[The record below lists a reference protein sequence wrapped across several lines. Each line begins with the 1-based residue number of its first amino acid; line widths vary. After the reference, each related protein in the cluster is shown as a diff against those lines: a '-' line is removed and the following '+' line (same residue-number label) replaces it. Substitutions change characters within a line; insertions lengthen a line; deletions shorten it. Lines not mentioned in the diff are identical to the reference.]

1 MTTSRT
7 SRLLSAALVTLTLS
21 TTLLHAEDPAPA
33 ATPMKTGGWAAY
45 VRVMPRFY
53 SFDGDQGYLQRYR
66 ALDADNEDGLD
77 TALATLNELAV
88 EYSGPEPGAAKLE
101 LIHTNPFVLN
111 DAWLARF
118 RPEAGSRLELTW
130 HEYQRPLEAFLPTP
144 ATNTIT
150 YARRYSD
157 DRDPNQELYRRR
169 GDLSLTAAFA
179 PYVWADGLCFLRNA
193 EVGFDRRTRS
203 GSKQFSWIFGVVEDL
218 VVPGGDSPERWRGRT
233 EAIDQVV
240 DRFAFDTTLALGR
253 GNTTRLR
260 VFSEDFDNQA
270 PTITNADV
278 ALVSPAINTQPRT
291 VNFVADY
298 SREGGA
304 FAIEQ
309 SIGSRVTLFADGSTE
324 TLEQTSEAPLEAQ
337 AEYAGKIRTQSL
349 GGGVTVEATDELVVD
364 AAAGWSKR
372 KNETQVGTSADNP
385 RTYLIQDRNLS
396 GPFLKTLETTAWGGS
411 VSWYGKQLS
420 LRAGANHESS
430 KRDFVRGVGS
440 NAIVEGMAVWGAK
453 SNPTS
458 IWASASGRVARQV
471 RWSARYEYR
480 TADET
485 WSVTEPTKSNRLKAT
500 VSWAAKSGALGVNA
514 NFNWEDSS
522 NDGFVFQNG
531 SATAAQRME
540 LDATSFGVSAW
551 YGVAATVQVYAG
563 YQWISRDQV
572 GNLVLTDIRRWR
584 PRVLPR
590 IGDPAFGY
598 DSTVESWNLGA
609 ALTFGGKLVVVPSIT
624 YTDSEGGIVS
634 ASTPVRD
641 YSNIAND
648 AMTIALGAD
657 YRLSKRMQV
666 NLQYAYGDYD
676 DAVSPE
682 LAGKL
687 QEFSVGMTFGF

>member
-21 TTLLHAEDPAPA
+21 ATLLHAEDPAPA
-33 ATPMKTGGWAAY
+33 ATPMKTGGWEAY

-150 YARRYSD
+150 YARRYND
-157 DRDPNQELYRRR
+157 DRDPDQKLYRRR
-169 GDLSLTAAFA
+169 GDLSVTAAFA

-260 VFSEDFDNQA
+260 VFSEGFDNQA
-270 PTITNADV
+270 PTVTNADI
-278 ALVSPAINTQPRT
+278 ALISPAINTQPRT
-291 VNFVADY
+291 VNFIADY
-298 SREGGA
+298 SREGA
-304 FAIEQ
+304 SFAIEQ
-309 SIGSRVTLFADGSTE
+309 AIGRRVTLFADGSTE

-337 AEYAGKIRTQSL
+337 AEYRGKVRTQSL

-396 GPFLKTLETTAWGGS
+396 GPFLKALETTAWGGS

-430 KRDFVRGVGS
+430 ERDFVRGVGS

-485 WSVTEPTKSNRLKAT
+485 WSVTEPTKSNRIKAT
-500 VSWAAKSGALGVNA
+500 ASWAAKSGALGVNA
-514 NFNWEDSS
+514 NFNWQDSS

-531 SATAAQRME
+531 SASAPQRME

-551 YGVAATVQVYAG
+551 YGAAPTVQVYAG
-563 YQWISRDQV
+563 YQWNSRDQE

-598 DSTVESWNLGA
+598 DSTVEAWNLGA

-634 ASTPVRD
+634 QATPVRD

-648 AMTIALGAD
+648 ALTVALGAD
-657 YRLSKRMQV
+657 YRLSKRAQV

-676 DAVSPE
+676 DKVSPE
-682 LAGKL
+682 LSGRL
-687 QEFSVGMTFGF
+687 QEFSVGVTFGF

>member
-21 TTLLHAEDPAPA
+21 TTPLHAEDPAPTA
-33 ATPMKTGGWAAY
+33 PPMKTGGWEAY

-53 SFDGDQGYLQRYR
+53 GFDGDQGYLQRYR

-77 TALATLNELAV
+77 TALATVNELAV

-144 ATNTIT
+144 AANSIT
-150 YARRYSD
+150 YARRYND
-157 DRDPNQELYRRR
+157 DRDPEQELYRRR
-169 GDLSLTAAFA
+169 GDLSVAAAFA
-179 PYVWADGLCFLRNA
+179 PHVWADGLSFLRNV
-193 EVGFDRRTRS
+193 EVGFDRRTRT
-203 GSKQFSWIFGVVEDL
+203 GNRQFSWIFGVVEDL

-260 VFSEDFDNQA
+260 VFSEDFDDRS
-270 PTITNADV
+270 PTVTNADV
-278 ALVSPAINTQPRT
+278 ALVSPAINTQART
-291 VNFVADY
+291 IDFIADY
-298 SREGGA
+298 SREGA
-304 FAIEQ
+304 SFAIEQ
-309 SIGSRVTLFADGSTE
+309 SIGSRVTFFADGSTE

-337 AEYAGKIRTQSL
+337 AEYEGKIRTQSL

-372 KNETQVGTSADNP
+372 KNETQVGTSADSP

-430 KRDFVRGVGS
+430 DREFVRGVGS

-458 IWASASGRVARQV
+458 IWASASGRVAKQL
-471 RWSARYEYR
+471 RWSARYEYV

-485 WSVTEPTKSNRLKAT
+485 WTVTEPTKSNRLKAT
-500 VSWAAKSGALGVNA
+500 ASWAAKSGALGVNA

-531 SATAAQRME
+531 SASAPQRME

-551 YGVAATVQVYAG
+551 YGAAPTVQVYAG
-563 YQWISRDQV
+563 YQWISRDQE

-590 IGDPAFGY
+590 LADSAFGY
-598 DSTVESWNLGA
+598 DSTVEAWNVGA
-609 ALTFGGKLVVVPSIT
+609 ALTLGEKLVLVPSFT

-634 ASTPVRD
+634 ATTPVRD
-641 YSNIAND
+641 YSYISND
-648 AMTIALGAD
+648 GMTVALGAD
-657 YRLSKRMQV
+657 YRLSKRTHI

-676 DAVSPE
+676 DEVSPE
-682 LAGKL
+682 LSGRL
-687 QEFSVGMTFGF
+687 QEFSLGVTFNF

>member
-21 TTLLHAEDPAPA
+21 ATPLHAEDSAQTAP
-33 ATPMKTGGWAAY
+33 PMKTGGWEAY

-53 SFDGDQGYLQRYR
+53 SFDDDQGYLQRYR
-66 ALDADNEDGLD
+66 ALDADNENGLD

-88 EYSGPEPGAAKLE
+88 EYSGSEPGAAKLE

-144 ATNTIT
+144 ATNSIT
-150 YARRYSD
+150 YARRYND
-157 DRDPNQELYRRR
+157 DRDPDQELFRQR
-169 GDLSLTAAFA
+169 GDLSVTAAFA
-179 PYVWADGLCFLRNA
+179 PHVWAEALGFFRNA
-193 EVGFDRRTRS
+193 EVSFDRRTRN
-203 GSKQFSWIFGVVEDL
+203 GNRQFSWIFGVVEDL

-240 DRFAFDTTLALGR
+240 DRFVFDTTFALGR
-253 GNTTRLR
+253 GNTTRLY
-260 VFSEDFDNQA
+260 VFSEGFDNRA
-270 PTITNADV
+270 PTVTNADV
-278 ALVSPAINTQPRT
+278 ALVSPAVNTQART
-291 VNFVADY
+291 IDFIADY
-298 SREGGA
+298 SREGA
-304 FAIEQ
+304 SFAIEQ
-309 SIGSRVTLFADGSTE
+309 SIGSRATFFADGSTE
-324 TLEQTSEAPLEAQ
+324 TLEQTSESPLEAE

-372 KNETQVGTSADNP
+372 KNETQVGTSADSP

-396 GPFLKTLETTAWGGS
+396 GPFLKSLETNVWGGS

-430 KRDFVRGVGS
+430 ERDFVRGVGA

-458 IWASASGRVARQV
+458 IWASASGRVAKQL
-471 RWSARYEYR
+471 RWSARYEYV

-485 WSVTEPTKSNRLKAT
+485 WTVTEPTRSNRLKAT
-500 VSWAAKSGALGVNA
+500 ASWAAKSGALGVNA
-514 NFNWEDSS
+514 NLNWEDSR
-522 NDGFVFQNG
+522 NDGFVFRNG
-531 SATAAQRME
+531 SVTAPQRME

-551 YGVAATVQVYAG
+551 YGAAPTVQVYAG
-563 YQWISRDQV
+563 YQWISRDQE

-590 IGDPAFGY
+590 IGDAAFGY
-598 DSTVESWNLGA
+598 DGTVEAWNLGA
-609 ALTFGGKLVVVPSIT
+609 ALTFGAKLVVVPSIT

-634 ASTPVRD
+634 ATTPVSD
-641 YSNIAND
+641 YSSIAND
-648 AMTIALGAD
+648 ALTVAVGAD

-666 NLQYAYGDYD
+666 NFQYAYGEYD

-682 LAGKL
+682 LSGKL
-687 QEFSVGMTFGF
+687 QEFSVGMTLGF